1 MCSQKDPLSS
11 ESSYLMVK
19 FSVNIVSP
27 ILFEIYTSIQMKIS
41 PVKVDGSIVILV
53 HIRYPV
59 ISKCELFRLAF
70 TNTDWYFI
78 AFIFLWFSPP
88 HTLIE
93 MFSSARGKLTIS
105 DAIKIFFVLPDPMY
119 FSALKTT
126 GGPVTNF

>member
-1 MCSQKDPLSS
+1 MNV
-11 ESSYLMVK
+11 Y
-19 FSVNIVSP
+19 
-27 ILFEIYTSIQMKIS
+27 

-53 HIRYPV
+53 RYPV

-88 HTLIE
+88 HTLTE
-93 MFSSARGKLTIS
+93 MFSSGRGKLTIS
-105 DAIKIFFVLPDPMY
+105 DATKICFVSLDPMY

-126 GGPVTNF
+126 GDPVTNF